1 MIETKNTNAILLF
14 RQLMCE
20 RRAFPKGSPDHA
32 YRTRAARHMIFIHRG
47 VPASQWGAS

>member
-20 RRAFPKGSPDHA
+20 RRAFSKGSPDHA
-32 YRTRAARHMIFIHRG
+32 YRTRAARKFVWISRG
-47 VPASQWGAS
+47 IAVDVWGV